1 MHTNSPKEDSAEMGI
16 FLFPSPTTGLSTRQ
30 LMVQHVNARYFRQQG
45 ADVRDFACDFLIEM
59 NSLDYS
65 EADIKEVFNICLD
78 QPVSLWEMEKLGNLG
93 FWDFVYHVFHRDEPE
108 TPPQAKSHL
117 TDYSPFPPAVSGS
130 PSLLMTRKRRR
141 KIGPASSAT
150 CTEEEAAVPPVMAE
164 KAAAPLVVANKAAAF
179 PVLPNKA
186 VAAPVMADDATAL
199 QEAAEEPAVPQVV
212 ADDATAPQEAA
223 EEPAVPQVVAV
234 EAAAPPVMAE
244 EAAVPP
250 VAVDVEM
257 VAKEAAVPL
266 VAADDA
272 ALPPE
277 AADDAAVPCS
287 RRRRRK
293 NGPTLLFSAAP
304 PEVVRDAAVPPEAA
318 RAPCSHKRRRRR
330 APVVSTIPVALKDLA
345 VPEPSSAVVPKPPS
359 TVVPDLSSVVVP
371 QLSSV
376 VVSEPLNVVVPELS
390 CVVVQDDLTLGV
402 PSPVD
407 QDVASLVVPELPVTN
422 SEVAVVSPAMAQR
435 AIFAFYV
442 VAVLRAKVMHTSML
456 DANEPEPVYHPEP
469 TACLEASPEQPVL
482 PDTAKEAATEQSA
495 LPDMTKEAIEATL
508 SCYAF
513 ALLCVWATHA
523 SLLASL
529 TSALKSLES
538 AMAKEAKA
546 EPPAIS
552 VREAT
557 PESTPVPENYL
568 PCAHYFSQATFG
580 AVIYVGFPFLTLIPV
595 LLESDRPV
603 LLKLPVLLAPLKSFV
618 SSVPPALPWSPAGV
632 PVWPKPAWSVPPAT
646 PWPSAGVP
654 VRPEPPWS
662 VPLAPPWS
670 AAWVLVWPEPH
681 WIVPPALPWPPAGT
695 TELPEPPWLNPPA
708 PPWSHL

>member
-1 MHTNSPKEDSAEMGI
+1 TNSPKEDSAEMGI

-78 QPVSLWEMEKLGNLG
+78 QLLSLWEMEKLGNLR
-93 FWDFVYHVFHRDEPE
+93 FWDFVYHVFHRDEPK

-117 TDYSPFPPAVSGS
+117 TDCSPFPPAVSGS

-141 KIGPASSAT
+141 RRKNGPASSAT
-150 CTEEEAAVPPVMAE
+150 CTEEEAAVPPVTAE
-164 KAAAPLVVANKAAAF
+164 KAAAPLI
-179 PVLPNKA
+179 PT
-186 VAAPVMADDATAL
+186 APEM
-199 QEAAEEPAVPQVV
+199 

-223 EEPAVPQVVAV
+223 EEAAVPQVVAV
-234 EAAAPPVMAE
+234 EAAGPPVTAE
-244 EAAVPP
+244 EAAVHP
-250 VAVDVEM
+250 VAVDVEV
-257 VAKEAAVPL
+257 VAKEAAAPL

-277 AADDAAVPCS
+277 AADNGAVPCS
-287 RRRRRK
+287 RRWKK
-293 NGPTLLFSAAP
+293 NGPTSLFSAAP
-304 PEVVRDAAVPPEAA
+304 PEVARDAALPPEVA
-318 RAPCSHKRRRRR
+318 RAPCSHKRRRKR

-345 VPEPSSAVVPKPPS
+345 IPEPSSAVVPKPPS

-371 QLSSV
+371 ELSSV

-390 CVVVQDDLTLGV
+390 CAVVQDDLTLGV

-407 QDVASLVVPELPVTN
+407 QDVATPVVPELPVTN

-435 AIFAFYV
+435 AVFAFYV

-456 DANEPEPVYHPEP
+456 DAFEPEPVYHPEP
-469 TACLEASPEQPVL
+469 TACLEASPELPVL

-495 LPDMTKEAIEATL
+495 FPDMTKEAIEATL

-529 TSALKSLES
+529 TPALRSLES

-552 VREAT
+552 VRDAT
-557 PESTPVPENYL
+557 PESAPVPENYL
-568 PCAHYFSQATFG
+568 PCAHCFSQATFG
-580 AVIYVGFPFLTLIPV
+580 AVIYVGFRFLILIPV

-618 SSVPPALPWSPAGV
+618 WSVPPALPWSPAGV

-662 VPLAPPWS
+662 VPPAPPWS

-681 WIVPPALPWPPAGT
+681 WLVPPALPWPPAGT
-695 TELPEPPWLNPPA
+695 TELPEHPWLNPPA
-708 PPWSHL
+708 PP